1 MITVGDLQLRIVEA
15 ASTTVDLPA
24 WLAVVGAVLTLAAT
38 GGTAWQIARSKSIEA
53 TLNTLTIANAE
64 LRKANDDL
72 RLERDDDRTKF
83 SAELAAER
91 EKRAEL
97 EGRMSLLLD
106 GMAERIVGAVADAW
120 ARAHPNT
127 QEAR

>member
-1 MITVGDLQLRIVEA
+1 MITVSDFQLRIVEA

-24 WLAVVGAVLTLAAT
+24 WLAVVGAMLTLAAT

-72 RLERDDDRTKF
+72 RLERDDDRTRF
-83 SAELAAER
+83 TAELAAER

-106 GMAERIVGAVADAW
+106 GMAERIVCAVADAW
-120 ARAHPNT
+120 ARAHPT
-127 QEAR
+127 TKEGT